1 MYVYVLFVCVLKTD
15 LFLNDST
22 VKQKWNW
29 SLSRHDMT
37 QSEADAKI
45 PRLLQTCSI
54 FVNTIHVYCACM
66 FLHAFYI

>member
-1 MYVYVLFVCVLKTD
+1 MFQKILVCNLLQFAPNFWFLKRHVYIYVLFVRVLKTD

-37 QSEADAKI
+37 RSEADTKI
-45 PRLLQTCSI
+45 P
-54 FVNTIHVYCACM
+54 
-66 FLHAFYI
+66 